1 MELLPLLTR
10 FETWLIIGSAL
21 VVLDLLLGMEFFALA
36 FGIGGLLT
44 GFSLLVLGNE
54 GALSSWQTVVTIFG
68 VASVL
73 VLFPL
78 RRWIKKTTRDNED
91 INQY

>member
-1 MELLPLLTR
+1 MLQLLTR

-36 FGIGGLLT
+36 FGIGGLVT
-44 GFSLLVLGNE
+44 GFLLLLLGNE
-54 GALSSWQTVVTIFG
+54 GMLSNWQTVVTVFG

-78 RRWIKKTTRDNED
+78 RRWIKKTTRENED
-91 INQY
+91 INHY